1 MIDSIISNTNPMI
14 DKFNF
19 LFLDDSNED
28 NSYVDCLLRME
39 ELPVKAHFETN
50 PAEALAYLRKVSPEK
65 FPNVIM
71 VDVNM
76 PIMNGFE
83 WAECYLL
90 EFYLNHPDTI
100 IFMVSTSPEIAKNNE
115 LADNPV
121 IAGFLPKPF
130 SKELF
135 DEKIYDSLKMKFSRM
150 EMS

>member
-1 MIDSIISNTNPMI
+1 MI

-28 NSYVDCLLRME
+28 NSYIDCLLRME

-50 PAEALAYLRKVSPEK
+50 PAEALAYLRKLTPNQ

-76 PIMNGFE
+76 PIMSGFE

-90 EFYLNHPDTI
+90 EFYLNHPDTM
-100 IFMVSTSPEIAKNNE
+100 IFMVSSSPEIARHNE

-121 IAGFLPKPF
+121 ISDFLPKPF
-130 SKELF
+130 TKELF
-135 DEKIYDSLKMKFSRM
+135 DERIYPKLTTQSVTLRM
-150 EMS
+150 S

>member
-1 MIDSIISNTNPMI
+1 MI

-39 ELPVKAHFETN
+39 ELPINAHFETS
-50 PAEALAYLRKVSPEK
+50 PAQALAYLRKLTPKK

-76 PIMNGFE
+76 PVMNGFE

-90 EFYLNHPDTI
+90 EFYLNYPDTI
-100 IFMVSTSPEIAKNNE
+100 IFMVSSSPEIAKKNE

-130 SKELF
+130 TKEVF
-135 DEKIYDSLKMKFSRM
+135 DENIYSKLRAKSVPLRM
-150 EMS
+150 S